1 MKTCLRLFASFAL
14 LMIGTNCLI
23 GQAGTIDQNFGE
35 NGYVTANLGSNG
47 SQFTQFVAQSDGKL
61 LAFGYHYFG
70 EIKLVRYLSNGQLDT
85 GFGADGVAT
94 ANEETTSTVAGGLTP
109 DGKIV
114 VAFTKSDP
122 NGILGSTLIVAR
134 FKSDGELDAGF
145 GTNGM
150 LNLASLG
157 TVRGLS
163 EAIHTLSNGDFI
175 VIGLGVEGQKQIIA
189 TKVKA
194 NGTLDNGFGTDGKL
208 SLGTSHDMSL
218 VKSARQVNNRIV
230 IASSGWDHTAF
241 NLHQIFD
248 NGVRDPSFGS
258 DGFKEMLLQNY
269 LTVGGICTYPSGQIA
284 VAISEPGSTVLT
296 IKKFKTNGTNDSSF
310 GGDGSST
317 IHLSESATASGIA
330 LQLDGKLLI
339 GGMAGLGEGEDFV
352 VGRFNAD
359 GTPDASFG
367 NDGIAKHLDPAHNHC
382 STNMLMQPD
391 GKLLLGGFTQGTGL
405 SSMVRYLT
413 GAVNGTSEGV
423 KAVSDLGIS
432 PNPVTGAA
440 AAVNFTLKENTTVTF
455 EVFDMAGQL
464 LSTSTKQLLQG
475 PQKEQVQV
483 ADLPAGT
490 YLLSIKTGNG
500 HATEKLVR
508 AK

>member
-1 MKTCLRLFASFAL
+1 
-14 LMIGTNCLI
+14 MIGTNCLI
-23 GQAGTIDQNFGE
+23 GQAGTIDQTFGE

-47 SQFTQFVAQSDGKL
+47 SQFTQFVAQSDGKF

-94 ANEETTSTVAGGLTP
+94 VNEETTSTVAGGLTP

-122 NGILGSTLIVAR
+122 NGILGSTLMVAR

-145 GTNGM
+145 GTNGI

-163 EAIHTLSNGDFI
+163 EAIHVLANGDFI
-175 VIGLGVEGQKQIIA
+175 VIGVGADGQKEIIA

-194 NGTLDNGFGTDGKL
+194 NGTLDENFGTDGKL
-208 SLGTSHDMSL
+208 IILANHDVNQ
-218 VKSARQVNNRIV
+218 VKSARQVGNRIA
-230 IASSGWDHTAF
+230 IASAGWDYPEM
-241 NLHQIFD
+241 NVHQIFD
-248 NGVRDPSFGS
+248 NGVRDPSFGTN
-258 DGFKEMLLQNY
+258 GHTAINLQNI
-269 LTVGGICTYPSGQIA
+269 VAIGGVCISPNGGVA
-284 VAISEPGSTVLT
+284 VAISEYSGNVLIVKK
-296 IKKFKTNGTNDSSF
+296 IKSNGTHDSSF

-317 IHLSESATASGIA
+317 LHLSESATASGIA
-330 LQLDGKLLI
+330 LQQDGKLLI

-391 GKLLLGGFTQGTGL
+391 GKLLLGGFTQNTGL

-413 GAVNGTSEGV
+413 GAVNSTAEGV
-423 KAVSDLGIS
+423 KPVSDLSIN
-432 PNPVTGAA
+432 PNPVTGAK
-440 AAVNFTLKENTTVTF
+440 AAVNFTLKENATVTF

-464 LSTSTKQLLQG
+464 LSTSTKQLMHGLQV
-475 PQKEQVQV
+475 EQVQV

-490 YLLSIKTGNG
+490 YLLSIRTGNG
-500 HATEKLVR
+500 HVTEKLVR